1 MSAPTHLLPFDLSDT
16 LAVSSALFERI
27 VEATNSTALK
37 NRWFRESDK
46 REVTRAIV
54 EAGERAA
61 RSFARDFAPPGFAYE
76 RVIGRV
82 MPCPDKS
89 AFGGLSTPHPR
100 GAGTREI
107 QFRVHINGNAYERL
121 VAAICSQTGF

>member
-1 MSAPTHLLPFDLSDT
+1 MSAPATLVPFDIADT
-16 LAVSSALFERI
+16 LAVSTALFERI
-27 VEATNSTALK
+27 VEATNETGLK
-37 NRWFRESDK
+37 NKWFRESDK
-46 REVTRAIV
+46 RDVIRAIL

-61 RSFARDFAPPGFAYE
+61 KSFAKDFAPVGFIYQ
-76 RVIGRV
+76 RLIRSV

-89 AFGGLSTPHPR
+89 AFGGLPTPVE
-100 GAGTREI
+100 EI

>member
-46 REVTRAIV
+46 REVMRAIV

-61 RSFARDFAPPGFAYE
+61 RSFARDFAPPDFPYE

-82 MPCPDKS
+82 LPCPDKS
-89 AFGGLSTPHPR
+89 AFGGLPTPVE
-100 GAGTREI
+100 EI

-121 VAAICSQTGF
+121 VAAICSLTGF